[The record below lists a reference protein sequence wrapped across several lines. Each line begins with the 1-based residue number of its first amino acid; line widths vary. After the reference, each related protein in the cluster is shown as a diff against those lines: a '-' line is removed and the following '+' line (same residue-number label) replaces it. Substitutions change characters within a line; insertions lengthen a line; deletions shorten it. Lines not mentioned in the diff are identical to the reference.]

1 MCIAYGQLLEWL
13 LEQRLC
19 IPRDASQSPWSFV
32 VIAPAVFSVLFFFFF
47 GDSIYF
53 ILMLKKMGIPKSS
66 QKSWIIFFFLLD
78 HLKVDYQPE
87 IPSPW

>member
-1 MCIAYGQLLEWL
+1 MCIACGQLLEWL

-32 VIAPAVFSVLFFFFF
+32 VIAPAVFSVLFFFF

-66 QKSWIIFFFLLD
+66 QKSWIIFFFPFGPFESRL
-78 HLKVDYQPE
+78 
-87 IPSPW
+87 SA